1 MTNKTMVKG
10 RADTSPPYELPAIEP
25 ADVTAIHALIAG
37 TATPEQQGRFVQWFV
52 KATGVDQMTYRPDDR
67 DTAFAEGK
75 RFVGLQ
81 FFTLAKTKLSDRRT
95 P

>member
-1 MTNKTMVKG
+1 MTKTLVKG
-10 RADTSPPYELPAIEP
+10 RADISLPYELAPIEP
-25 ADVTAIHALIAG
+25 AELTAIHALVEG
-37 TATPEQQGRFVQWFV
+37 TATPEQQGRFVQWFI

-81 FFTLAKTKLSDRRT
+81 FFTLAKTKISDRRT